1 MPESDFIGAQVTAK
15 RPDRQKRLR
24 DSAIIGAVLLG
35 LGAFFVIGM
44 AIERLPISIGFIAAI
59 IVLGVLYS
67 RTTGAPPSRSLSCY
81 SPPTRSCSATIL
93 I

>member
-1 MPESDFIGAQVTAK
+1 MPERDFIDAQVPAN
-15 RPDRQKRLR
+15 RPDRQKRLH
-24 DSAIIGAVLLG
+24 DSVIIGTVLLG

-44 AIERLPISIGFIAAI
+44 AIERLPILIGFVGAI
-59 IVLGVLYS
+59 TVLGVLYS
-67 RTTGAPPSRSLSCY
+67 PSPSLSCC